1 MSRADQQDQEAQD
14 QKNGAAGADASPPR
28 GHSRA
33 EWISLGIGLAIIL
46 ALVAL
51 VTYDQFSG
59 GNHPPRLRVEHHT
72 TDIRRDADAYYL
84 PIEVTNQGGQA
95 ARDVRVRVS
104 LDVVGGERDVAELLF
119 DYVTGGATA
128 HGTAILRQDPA
139 RSGLTVSVVS
149 YVEP

>member
-1 MSRADQQDQEAQD
+1 MSRADQQDQQPQD
-14 QKNGAAGADASPPR
+14 HNNGATGADVPPPR
-28 GHSRA
+28 GRSRA
-33 EWISLGIGLAIIL
+33 EWTSLGIGLAIIL

-59 GNHPPRLRVEHHT
+59 GNDPPRLRVEHHT
-72 TDIRRDADAYYL
+72 SDVRHDADAYYL
-84 PIEVTNQGGQA
+84 PIDVTNQGGQA

-104 LDVVGGERDVAELLF
+104 LNSSGGERDAELLF
-119 DYVTGGATA
+119 DYIAGGATA